1 MPLSSGRFTVRY
13 FRKQGFEAAGY
24 AVCDRGHRIGIIY
37 PTWDEAEAQRKR
49 IAEHYL
55 REGW

>member
-1 MPLSSGRFTVRY
+1 MSRFTVRY
-13 FRKQGFEAAGY
+13 FKRHGFEAAGY
-24 AVCDRGHRIGIIY
+24 AVCDYDRRIGIIY
-37 PTWDEAEAQRKR
+37 PTRDEAEAQRKR

>member
-1 MPLSSGRFTVRY
+1 MSEGRFTVRY
-13 FRKQGFEAAGY
+13 FRRNGFEAAGY